1 MGMLAALT
9 ACTLPGCIEPPDE
22 KLLRPPAELNRVME
36 ALGGR
41 SAGAIAGEA
50 RRGSEQL
57 ARRSARLTAPVL
69 ARAIRHGE
77 SQAVRAGAKPIPAD
91 MQKLLMPH
99 FKPETLSATRWT
111 IGTGR
116 VDLGAIIAEQFM
128 DEGAIALNRQVVFS
142 STRLTENVWMWA
154 HELAHVKNRDTLIM
168 TMVAT
173 IAGAVSMRANFGL
186 FFRDDNRNP
195 WAAMLAVFVA
205 PFAAMIVQMAISRT
219 REFGADR
226 GGAEISGKPLAL
238 ASALARISNQAQRIP
253 NPVVERNPA
262 AAQLY
267 IVPSGVR
274 ALFSTH
280 PDTGDRIAALEAIA
294 REQGSAPPP
303 PRRGSALDPLGRG

>member
-9 ACTLPGCIEPPDE
+9 ACTLPGCIERPDE

-77 SQAVRAGAKPIPAD
+77 SQAARAGAKPIPAD

-116 VDLGAIIAEQFM
+116 VDLGAIVTEQFM

-154 HELAHVKNRDTLIM
+154 HELAHVEQYRRMGVD
-168 TMVAT
+168 
-173 IAGAVSMRANFGL
+173 G
-186 FFRDDNRNP
+186 
-195 WAAMLAVFVA
+195 
-205 PFAAMIVQMAISRT
+205 FAAAYITDWRAIEREAT
-219 REFGADR
+219 RRADR
-226 GGAEISGKPLAL
+226 
-238 ASALARISNQAQRIP
+238 
-253 NPVVERNPA
+253 VTA
-262 AAQLY
+262 AIRKA
-267 IVPSGVR
+267 GN
-274 ALFSTH
+274 
-280 PDTGDRIAALEAIA
+280 
-294 REQGSAPPP
+294 
-303 PRRGSALDPLGRG
+303 